1 MCGFKSGLWT
11 AAQLHYSLLSPKRDA
26 SSIPLESLSTPFIVC
41 PPHSTRRVFD
51 MRSKSNCYMTRLII
65 FCFARREQ
73 RPVSVGLSSLR
84 RNRWPS
90 RPWMASWKMTLWSS
104 HMYVGSL
111 VEPVWWRHLGAM
123 NSFYAPPQLFCSS
136 LVMYTLFALSISSLF
151 PLCIGCLNHLD
162 QWTWCVVGG
171 RSTTMPFWII
181 GHA

>member
-51 MRSKSNCYMTRLII
+51 MRSKSSCYMTQLII

-90 RPWMASWKMTLWSS
+90 RPWMASWKMTLT
-104 HMYVGSL
+104 YVRWL
-111 VEPVWWRHLGAM
+111 
-123 NSFYAPPQLFCSS
+123 N
-136 LVMYTLFALSISSLF
+136 LSDGGIWV
-151 PLCIGCLNHLD
+151 
-162 QWTWCVVGG
+162 QWTLLMHLHNFFAVAWSCM
-171 RSTTMPFWII
+171 RCLRCQFLAYSPYSLP
-181 GHA
+181 

>member
-51 MRSKSNCYMTRLII
+51 MRSKSSCYMTRLII

-104 HMYVGSL
+104 HMYVGWTCLMAASGCNELFLCTSTFFFEGACSCMRCLRCEFLLLFLLILICSL
-111 VEPVWWRHLGAM
+111 P
-123 NSFYAPPQLFCSS
+123 
-136 LVMYTLFALSISSLF
+136 
-151 PLCIGCLNHLD
+151 
-162 QWTWCVVGG
+162 
-171 RSTTMPFWII
+171 
-181 GHA
+181 